1 MADDFLDLWLVR
13 HGETDWNR
21 ERRTQGHSHNPL
33 SELGV
38 KQARRLAQRLE
49 FEHFDCVYSSDLE
62 RALSTAKI
70 VFPDREL
77 VQDVRLREIGRGVLE
92 GTTDTERTEEQ
103 RALLRHVRGDRLV
116 QRPPGGENFQDVID
130 RVGAWLA
137 DLPEQG
143 KVIAFTHGGVIHAA
157 LHRLVGYS
165 PAFSFASNNTG
176 VSRLILEKGHTTISF
191 LNDHAHLKG
200 REDLWSF

>member
-1 MADDFLDLWLVR
+1 MADSFLDLWLIR

-21 ERRTQGHSHNPL
+21 ERRAQGHSHNPL
-33 SELGV
+33 SELGI

-49 FEHFDCVYSSDLE
+49 PETFDRVYSSDLE
-62 RALSTAKI
+62 RALQTARI
-70 VFPDREL
+70 VFPDCEI
-77 VQDVRLREIGRGVLE
+77 VQDARLREIGRGILE
-92 GTTDTERTEEQ
+92 GTTDAERTEDQ
-103 RALLRHVRGDRLV
+103 RALLHHVRGDRLV
-116 QRPPGGENFQDVID
+116 RRPPGGENFQDVVD
-130 RVGAWLA
+130 RVGSWLA
-137 DLPEQG
+137 DLPERG

-165 PAFSFASNNTG
+165 STFSFAFNNTG
-176 VSRLILEKGHTTISF
+176 ISRLVLAQDHTTISF